1 MAVNPIT
8 NDTEQRS
15 ATIMLN
21 HHTLCICNEKTM
33 DKLVEHFCEAK
44 DLLIELYKY
53 NCKRI
58 ANAEN
63 KK

>member
-1 MAVNPIT
+1 MAVKPIE
-8 NDTEQRS
+8 NDAEQRS
-15 ATIMLN
+15 AVIMLN
-21 HHTLCICNEKTM
+21 HHTLGICNEKTM

-58 ANAEN
+58 VDKEE